1 MMLDA
6 IVTAGGDP
14 AHDTE
19 LLAYAR
25 DATGRAAP
33 RKALIEVG
41 GKTLL
46 EHVVDALHGSGRV
59 RRVVV
64 VGLPPEHRPDLG
76 EDVTFLPDT
85 GSMLGNGRAGVE
97 YFQSTGEISERLI
110 AASSD
115 IPLITPPIVDGMLD
129 QCLAYDAD
137 FCYNVVEQSVM
148 ECAFPGSGRTFVP
161 IEGKRYA
168 GGDINLV
175 RTRIVASNLDKLDQ
189 IIGQRKS
196 FWRQLSFVGLDT
208 VFLFLIRRLTIAQI
222 ERRVEKVLGFSGK
235 VVISPYAEVA
245 MDIDKPHHLDVV
257 RSAYASASA
266 TANAGYQGTSGL

>member
-6 IVTAGGDP
+6 IITAGGDP
-14 AHDTE
+14 ARDAE
-19 LLAYAR
+19 LLTYAA
-25 DATGRAAP
+25 DVTGRPAP

-46 EHVVDALHGSGRV
+46 AHVVDALRGSGRV

-64 VGLPPEHRPDLG
+64 VGLPEEHRPLLG
-76 EDVTFLPDT
+76 PDVTFLPDT

-97 YFQSTGEISERLI
+97 YLKSTGEISERLI
-110 AASSD
+110 ASSSD
-115 IPLITPPIVDGMLD
+115 VPLITPQIVDGMLD
-129 QCLAYDAD
+129 QCLAHDAD
-137 FCYNVVEQSVM
+137 FCYNIVEQSVM
-148 ECAFPGSGRTFVP
+148 ERAFPGSGRTFVP

-175 RTRIVASNLDKLDQ
+175 RTRIVESNLEKLEQ

-208 VFLFLIRRLTIAQI
+208 VFLFLIRRLTIAQV
-222 ERRVEKVLGFSGK
+222 ERRVEKVLQFTGK
-235 VVISPYAEVA
+235 VVISPYAELA
-245 MDIDKPHHLDVV
+245 MDVDKPHHLDVV
-257 RSAYASASA
+257 RSAFAA
-266 TANAGYQGTSGL
+266 ANAE